1 MKKILLSFFCS
12 AATLLLS
19 AQNIVYFEDFENASA
34 ATYTNATTATAVTGL
49 TGWTF
54 ESTTAQGR
62 LRTSAGGTYTLS
74 GSRAMTIDAAS
85 ITSPDPQNSLIL
97 TYDMSS
103 FTVASSP
110 IELRFWVMDHGEE
123 TDIHDRVWVR
133 GSNVDPWVQ
142 VVNFDPFFSFP
153 GNNPSGQYFEF
164 VVDVQTALDGAGQ
177 EFSSTFGVRFGQ
189 MDNFPSTSITA
200 SDGLTF
206 DDVSILENV
215 LSVNFVNGNFEPCFN
230 DTNGFLT
237 AEGTFGVAPFTYAW
251 NTGATTATITGLG
264 AGTYTVTA
272 TDVNGDTVSNSTTL
286 TATDSIFADQI
297 NLNQLICK
305 YDDASVQINGSG
317 GSAYN
322 SIYSMDTN
330 SFNFMWDSASNCN
343 SQVFGGNNQVS
354 AALPIGFDFEFY
366 GNTYDEFQMA
376 SNGFI
381 GFGGGLDN
389 GCCDGD
395 PIPNT
400 STFEPRNSIYAIW
413 GGMDASAAAYSYCL
427 EGDAPFRRLVVNFED
442 IKDCC
447 TGVNPNGTA
456 QIIIYETSNCIEI
469 QTDYWDPINVSTF
482 DEQNQGIQNETGTEA
497 QTYPG
502 LNGVNWP
509 AIDDNYIKFCPLDST
524 GLLYEWSDGYFGR
537 VNEGLSAGTYTVSV
551 TDALGCVLEEEVVIN
566 PAPSTLTLDP
576 IVSDVSCFGLGDG
589 SILSNQT
596 GGVAPIV
603 YSWSSGQTSADI
615 NNVGGGSYDVYA
627 TDNLGCED
635 SVLNIVLDEPTLL
648 VSAINGQ
655 TSPVCPDDP
664 TGSANV
670 VASGGRVPYTYT
682 WSDGQLGTTATG
694 LTEGVYL
701 VTVTDS
707 SGCQS
712 IQSLSL
718 DAQNEAPQVDLG
730 VNYQSVNGIGV
741 TLDAGAYAQYLWST
755 GETTQTIHVG
765 QTGTY
770 WAQAT
775 NAAGCSGSDTVY
787 VEIWPNGINGEDGSS
802 IMTLFPNP
810 TTDRLTLDLQG
821 GSTLK
826 DVTVTVT
833 DIQGRTILQD
843 AFMTIEPNAPVSIDV
858 NALTPGTYNLSV
870 RSDNVNIVRAFVKQ

>member
-1 MKKILLSFFCS
+1 
-12 AATLLLS
+12 
-19 AQNIVYFEDFENASA
+19 
-34 ATYTNATTATAVTGL
+34 
-49 TGWTF
+49 
-54 ESTTAQGR
+54 
-62 LRTSAGGTYTLS
+62 
-74 GSRAMTIDAAS
+74 
-85 ITSPDPQNSLIL
+85 
-97 TYDMSS
+97 
-103 FTVASSP
+103 
-110 IELRFWVMDHGEE
+110 
-123 TDIHDRVWVR
+123 
-133 GSNVDPWVQ
+133 
-142 VVNFDPFFSFP
+142 
-153 GNNPSGQYFEF
+153 
-164 VVDVQTALDGAGQ
+164 
-177 EFSSTFGVRFGQ
+177 
-189 MDNFPSTSITA
+189 
-200 SDGLTF
+200 
-206 DDVSILENV
+206 
-215 LSVNFVNGNFEPCFN
+215 
-230 DTNGFLT
+230 
-237 AEGTFGVAPFTYAW
+237 
-251 NTGATTATITGLG
+251 
-264 AGTYTVTA
+264 
-272 TDVNGDTVSNSTTL
+272 
-286 TATDSIFADQI
+286 
-297 NLNQLICK
+297 
-305 YDDASVQINGSG
+305 
-317 GSAYN
+317 
-322 SIYSMDTN
+322 
-330 SFNFMWDSASNCN
+330 
-343 SQVFGGNNQVS
+343 
-354 AALPIGFDFEFY
+354 
-366 GNTYDEFQMA
+366 
-376 SNGFI
+376 
-381 GFGGGLDN
+381 
-389 GCCDGD
+389 
-395 PIPNT
+395 
-400 STFEPRNSIYAIW
+400 
-413 GGMDASAAAYSYCL
+413 
-427 EGDAPFRRLVVNFED
+427 
-442 IKDCC
+442 
-447 TGVNPNGTA
+447 
-456 QIIIYETSNCIEI
+456 
-469 QTDYWDPINVSTF
+469 
-482 DEQNQGIQNETGTEA
+482 
-497 QTYPG
+497 
-502 LNGVNWP
+502 
-509 AIDDNYIKFCPLDST
+509 
-524 GLLYEWSDGYFGR
+524 
-537 VNEGLSAGTYTVSV
+537 
-551 TDALGCVLEEEVVIN
+551 
-566 PAPSTLTLDP
+566 
-576 IVSDVSCFGLGDG
+576 
-589 SILSNQT
+589 
-596 GGVAPIV
+596 
-603 YSWSSGQTSADI
+603 
-615 NNVGGGSYDVYA
+615 VYA